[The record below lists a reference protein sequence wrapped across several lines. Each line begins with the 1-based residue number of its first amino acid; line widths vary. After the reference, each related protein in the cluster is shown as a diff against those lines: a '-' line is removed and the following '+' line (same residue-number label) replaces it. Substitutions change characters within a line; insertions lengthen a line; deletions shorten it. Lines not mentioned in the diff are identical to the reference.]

1 MKISQR
7 TLRFRVY
14 LWLRRNN
21 LYQKYN
27 ERIEQIVATE
37 SNSMAACHL
46 NRLFAFV
53 SEHNSYYSGL
63 VGKSPD
69 LESLPVL
76 TKDKIRRNYKD
87 LLSLPQGK
95 GAYRNSSGG
104 STGHPVTLV
113 QDWNYESWRN
123 ATQGFYFR
131 EFLGVDRDSV
141 KNVWLWGSERDSMR
155 IRDRRFQSACSRLL
169 RNTVFLNTFEA
180 DETRWLEYIDKKR
193 RFRPVYVAGYAGSL
207 YQIARVARK
216 NNIKLWR
223 PAFVYSS
230 AEMLRGFMREE
241 IESQF
246 STKVYDFYGSREV
259 GAIAG
264 ECSQGNLHVFVT
276 NNIVEI
282 LNDDDHPVAVG
293 EHGRIV
299 VTNLHN
305 YSFPIIR
312 YDIGD
317 TGALSGHVCRCGS
330 KLPVLERLTGRVT
343 DHFVLRDGGLV
354 HGEFV
359 THLFYYRD
367 WVDRFQVD
375 QLDYDHLRVN
385 IVRRDRTNDSD
396 VHEIS
401 HNIRLVMGQGCEI
414 EWQFVDS
421 IDTTPQGKFR
431 FTRNLMSSG
440 TSGEEGN

>member
-27 ERIEQIVATE
+27 ERIEQIAATD

-63 VGKSPD
+63 VGKPPD

-155 IRDRRFQSACSRLL
+155 IRDHRFQSACSRLL

-180 DETRWLEYIDKKR
+180 DERRWLEYIDKMR

-230 AEMLRGFMREE
+230 AEMLRGFMRDE

-259 GAIAG
+259 GAISG
-264 ECSQGNLHVFVT
+264 ECSQGRMHVFVM
-276 NNIVEI
+276 NNVMEI
-282 LNDDDHPVAVG
+282 LDADDHPVADG
-293 EHGRIV
+293 EDGRII

-305 YSFPIIR
+305 YTLPLIR
-312 YDIGD
+312 YEIGD
-317 TGALSGHVCRCGS
+317 TGALGTNMCRCGS
-330 KLPVLERLTGRVT
+330 NLPLLQRLTGRVHH
-343 DHFVLRDGGLV
+343 HFVLRDGSLV
-354 HGEFV
+354 YGEFV
-359 THLFYYRD
+359 NHLFYFRE
-367 WVDRFQVD
+367 WVEQFQVD
-375 QLDYDHLRVN
+375 QLDYDYLRVKV
-385 IVRRDRTNDSD
+385 VRRGD
-396 VHEIS
+396 VKETDVLEIS
-401 HNIRLVMGQGCEI
+401 RSLRLVMGEDCDLD
-414 EWQFVDS
+414 WQYVDS
-421 IDTTPQGKFR
+421 IDTTPQGKFNY
-431 FTRNLMSSG
+431 TRNLMPDE
-440 TSGEEGN
+440 TNP

>member
-27 ERIEQIVATE
+27 ERIEQIAATD

-155 IRDRRFQSACSRLL
+155 IRDHRFQSACSRLL

-180 DETRWLEYIDKKR
+180 DERRWLEYIDKMR

-230 AEMLRGFMREE
+230 AEMLRGFMRDE

-259 GAIAG
+259 GAISG
-264 ECSQGNLHVFVT
+264 ECSQGRMHVFVM
-276 NNIVEI
+276 NNVMEI
-282 LNDDDHPVAVG
+282 LDADDHPVADG
-293 EHGRIV
+293 EDGRII

-305 YSFPIIR
+305 YTLPLIR
-312 YDIGD
+312 YEIGD
-317 TGALSGHVCRCGS
+317 TGALGTNMCRCGS
-330 KLPVLERLTGRVT
+330 NLPLLQRLTGRVHH
-343 DHFVLRDGGLV
+343 HFVLRDGSLV
-354 HGEFV
+354 YGEFV
-359 THLFYYRD
+359 NHLFYFRE
-367 WVDRFQVD
+367 WVEQFQVD
-375 QLDYDHLRVN
+375 QLDYDYLRVKV
-385 IVRRDRTNDSD
+385 VRRGD
-396 VHEIS
+396 VKETDVLEIS
-401 HNIRLVMGQGCEI
+401 RSLRLVMGEDCDLD
-414 EWQFVDS
+414 WQYVDS
-421 IDTTPQGKFR
+421 IDTTPQGKFNY
-431 FTRNLMSSG
+431 TRNLMPDE
-440 TSGEEGN
+440 TNP